1 MGAGDG
7 VPLATGIG
15 VEEGEEGFEE
25 ERVVVI
31 FAHPVHEAAAV
42 ISTENEVL
50 RDISDRF
57 GEGEESPR

>member
-1 MGAGDG
+1 M
-7 VPLATGIG
+7 
-15 VEEGEEGFEE
+15 EEGEEGFEE

-50 RDISDRF
+50 RAISDRF
-57 GEGEESPR
+57 GEEREESPR